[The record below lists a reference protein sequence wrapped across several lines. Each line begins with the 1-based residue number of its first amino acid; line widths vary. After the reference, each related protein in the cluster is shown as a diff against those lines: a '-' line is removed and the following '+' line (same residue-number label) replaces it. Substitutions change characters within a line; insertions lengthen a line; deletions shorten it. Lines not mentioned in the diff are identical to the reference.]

1 MKSNKKIDQLAVDNL
16 KINSLAMVSKAE
28 YGYSSINISG
38 AKIFHALFYYNF
50 NFNINDHNWIA
61 RDRFVLSASQCTPLY
76 YSILRFYGII
86 NKEDLENYANY
97 NSDLK
102 ANAELSEKFGI
113 DASTLPS
120 GQGIGVA
127 VGMAIAESYLSL
139 KFPEVSHY
147 VYAFCSKLELEEGIA
162 QEALEYAGLN
172 KLKKLIILC
181 DSSSSQY
188 SNYSIS
194 NNNINTKK
202 KYEAMGIEYILLKD
216 ASSKSISK
224 AIKAAKK
231 SSKPTIIEV
240 ESKFGESSIKE
251 DIASLSGNQL
261 SQTELEDF
269 KDKTKFQKT
278 DFFDIY
284 NDVKEA
290 YLKRASYLENIANK
304 WTASDALIN
313 YINDEVKE
321 NINDIGIN
329 TEEDLKSNV
338 ELLLNNISDK
348 YQNVFISS
356 SNISNFLK
364 MKSLNGVYASNNRL
378 GRALLVGQRRFAM
391 ANISNGLALHSNF
404 RAVIFSPLIFSSYMF
419 SAIRSSALMNLKVL
433 YIFSHDSVLLNGCGP
448 IYQPIEQLNQLRA
461 IPNLVVLRPC
471 DINELK
477 GALEFYLNS
486 ANGPVVISLG
496 ENILNN
502 IENSS
507 KNEFKEGAYY
517 ILKSNSK
524 YTLISSG
531 RDIAVAHEIAKELNI
546 SLISAGNIKN
556 LEKLNYQ
563 KQFAISFESLSN
575 LNWSK
580 YAKYN
585 LGISS
590 FGYAGADEEI
600 AKHFSID
607 KNSLKEKIQK
617 IINLNKN

>member
-1 MKSNKKIDQLAVDNL
+1 MKNSKRIDQLAVDNL
-16 KINSLAMVSKAE
+16 KINSLAMVSKGE

-50 NFNINDHNWIA
+50 RFNINDRNWIA
-61 RDRFVLSASQCTPLY
+61 RDRFVLSASQCSPLY
-76 YSILRFYGII
+76 YSILRFYGIVS
-86 NKEDLENYANY
+86 KEDLENYGNY
-97 NSDLK
+97 KSALK
-102 ANAELSEKFGI
+102 GNVELSREMGI

-120 GQGIGVA
+120 GQGIAIA
-127 VGMAIAESYLSL
+127 VGMAISESNLSL
-139 KFPEVSHY
+139 KFPEASHY
-147 VYAFCSKLELEEGIA
+147 VYTFCSKLELEEGVA

-172 KLKKLIILC
+172 KLKKLIVLC
-181 DSSSSQY
+181 DSSSLQY

-194 NNNINTKK
+194 NNNVNSKK
-202 KYEAMGIEYILLKD
+202 KYEAMGIKYLLLKD

-224 AIKAAKK
+224 AIKLAKK

-240 ESKFGESSIKE
+240 SSKFGENLIKE
-251 DIASLSGNQL
+251 DIASLFGNQL
-261 SQTELEDF
+261 SQNELEEF

-278 DFFDIY
+278 DLFDIY
-284 NDVKEA
+284 NDVKDA
-290 YLKRASYLENIANK
+290 YLKRAAYLESIANK

-329 TEEDLKSNV
+329 SEENLKSNV

-348 YQNVFISS
+348 YQNIFISS
-356 SNISNFLK
+356 SNLSNFQK

-378 GRALLVGQRRFAM
+378 GRALLIGQRRFAM

-404 RAVIFSPLIFSSYMF
+404 RPIIFSPLVFSSYML
-419 SAIRSSALMNLKVL
+419 SAIRTSALMKLKVL
-433 YIFSHDSVLLNGCGP
+433 YIFSHDSVLINKSGP
-448 IYQPIEQLNQLRA
+448 IYQPIEQLAQLKA
-461 IPNLVVLRPC
+461 IPELVVLRPC

-486 ANGPVVISLG
+486 ATGPVVISLG

-502 IENSS
+502 IKNSS
-507 KNEFKEGAYY
+507 KNEFKEGSYY
-517 ILKSNSK
+517 LLRSNSK
-524 YTLISSG
+524 YTLISAG
-531 RDIAVAHEIAKELNI
+531 RDIEVAYKIANELNI

-556 LEKLNYQ
+556 LDKLNYR
-563 KQFAISFESLSN
+563 KEFAISFESLSKFG
-575 LNWSK
+575 WSK

-585 LGISS
+585 LGIDS
-590 FGYAGADEEI
+590 FGITGSDIEI
-600 AKHFSID
+600 AKHFYID

-617 IINLNKN
+617 IINSNDN